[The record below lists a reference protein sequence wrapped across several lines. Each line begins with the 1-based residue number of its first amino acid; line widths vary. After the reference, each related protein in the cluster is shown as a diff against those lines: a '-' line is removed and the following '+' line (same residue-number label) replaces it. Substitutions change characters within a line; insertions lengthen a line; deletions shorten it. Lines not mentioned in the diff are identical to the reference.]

1 LAILLDV
8 LAAILSEGLATH
20 ESIKSD
26 VAAAQVCSQ
35 IFIAFDP
42 QALGSSAHLAEVVDG
57 WPIRERVCSDRS
69 RPQGDLSRAEHAA
82 HP

>member
-20 ESIKSD
+20 EIDKIGRGSCTG
-26 VAAAQVCSQ
+26 CSQ

-57 WPIRERVCSDRS
+57 MADS
-69 RPQGDLSRAEHAA
+69 
-82 HP
+82 